1 MFFYD
6 FYHVFKIES
15 LPILEKNF
23 TFVTMNLLRWILAI
37 YFMAL
42 SLMPCEDVSHLSS
55 DTGDKKI
62 SLNIQGAHSTEKG
75 DICSPLCA
83 CSCCQITVS
92 AFKMGSLL
100 EIPEQIPAYFSK
112 KILFHKNDF
121 AYQVYDHVWQP
132 PKI

>member
-1 MFFYD
+1 
-6 FYHVFKIES
+6 
-15 LPILEKNF
+15 
-23 TFVTMNLLRWILAI
+23 MNLLRWILAI

-42 SLMPCEDVSHLSS
+42 SLMPCEDTSRPL
-55 DTGDKKI
+55 DTGNKKI
-62 SLNIQGAHSTEKG
+62 AVSIQGVHSGEKG

-92 AFKMGSLL
+92 AFKMDPLL

-112 KILFHKNDF
+112 KILFQKNDF